1 MEILFQKKKK
11 KGKDIF
17 LLTYTIILRNIS
29 EGRAYIFKEKK
40 KRNFFPFD
48 EWIHLFIGHWSFQE
62 RKETLV
68 IDHRFLSN
76 VWKDRAG

>member
-1 MEILFQKKKK
+1 MEILFQKKKE

-17 LLTYTIILRNIS
+17 LLTYTIILRNIL

-48 EWIHLFIGHWSFQE
+48 EWIHLFIGH
-62 RKETLV
+62 
-68 IDHRFLSN
+68 
-76 VWKDRAG
+76 